1 MAYKIDILNVEWK
14 KLKSRDLDDKIF
26 NDNNIN
32 EWLIHEFI
40 VMQHANA
47 RLPIAHTKT
56 RWEVSMSWRKLYR
69 QKWTW
74 RARPWDAA
82 SPVRRK
88 GWVAFGP
95 RNDVNYHKDMPK
107 KMRRKALLWSLSLKA
122 RDNEIMAIDSYP
134 IKEIKTKK
142 AYDVLTKLWV
152 QNDKLLFVIPSSDEI
167 MIKSFRNI
175 WNVKYVIVDYLN
187 PLDLLTHKKVLFV
200 ENALDKMS
208 EIFTK

>member
-1 MAYKIDILNVEWK
+1 MAYKIDILNAEGK
-14 KLKSRDLDDKIF
+14 KLKSKDLDEKIF
-26 NDNNIN
+26 NDENIN

-40 VMQHANA
+40 LMQQANA

-56 RWEVSMSWRKLYR
+56 RWEVSASGRKLYN

-74 RARPWDAA
+74 RARAWAA
-82 SPVRRK
+82 SSPIRRH

-107 KMRRKALLWSLSLKA
+107 KMRRKALLGSLTLKV
-122 RDNEIMAIDSYP
+122 RDNEIMAIDKYP
-134 IKEIKTKK
+134 TTGIKTKK
-142 AYDVLTKLWV
+142 AVEMLTNLWV
-152 QNDKLLFVIPSSDEI
+152 QNDKLLFVIPSSDEV

-200 ENALDKMS
+200 EDALDKMS